1 MGGSGADLPDPV
13 SGWVAR
19 GDLVYSR
26 ATVPRFTHSRGVVLE
41 DEARRRYLDA
51 EASSGTAGLGF
62 DSTILTAAAQRAAAM
77 PVLPSFCESPL
88 RQSVAARLAARM
100 KDVTGRAGRIAFDL
114 GGAQGIELALRVVRS
129 NTSRPRFVVFEGG
142 YHGRSGLTSQLS
154 ASPRY
159 RRGVDESVPVT
170 RLPYPDIEQARFGEA
185 SELAATTAL
194 AYVRQLA
201 TMEFAGLTQ
210 AGREPEVAALVF
222 EPILNAGG
230 MVRPDASYLRGVVE
244 TFRSLG
250 ALIVVDEIFCG
261 FHRTGPAWGFQH
273 YQAID
278 PDIVVMGKAVTNG
291 IVPLSCVW
299 AREPLMDPEHFP
311 PGSHSATFQTT
322 PIALA
327 VADEVLNRYDR
338 WQDLDAQLARVEAG
352 LRAAIDEVVRSFPMA
367 LSGWASGGLGRI
379 RLDRPLAGRA
389 VELALRIG
397 EREPVDGFHGAI
409 LGGPRMAPN
418 VITLHPPLIIGEPEL
433 RALRKL
439 LLCTFAALAVAA

>member
-1 MGGSGADLPDPV
+1 MSGSGAGPPDPV

-26 ATVPRFTHSRGVVLE
+26 ADVPRFTRSWGVALQ
-41 DEARRRYLDA
+41 DEAGRRYLDA
-51 EASSGTAGLGF
+51 EASSGTSGLGF

-88 RQSVAARLAARM
+88 RQSVAARLAARLR
-100 KDVTGRAGRIAFDL
+100 DATGHQGRVAFDL
-114 GGAQGIELALRVVRS
+114 GGAQGIELALRVVRA
-129 NTSRPRFVVFEGG
+129 NTSRPRFAVFEGG

-159 RRGVDESVPVT
+159 RRGVGADLPVT
-170 RLPYPDIEQARFGEA
+170 RLPYPDVERARFGEA
-185 SELAATTAL
+185 PEAAAATAL

-201 TMEFAGLTQ
+201 TMEVAGLAQ

-230 MVRPDASYLRGVVE
+230 IVRPDPDYLRGVVE
-244 TFRSLG
+244 IFRSLG

-278 PDIVVMGKAVTNG
+278 PDVVVVGKALTNG
-291 IVPLSCVW
+291 ITPLTCVW
-299 AREPLMDPEHFP
+299 AREPLLDPEHFP

-322 PIALA
+322 PLALA
-327 VADEVLNRYDR
+327 VAEEVLDRYDR
-338 WQDLDAQLARVEAG
+338 WRDLEAQVARLESG
-352 LRAAIDEVVRSFPMA
+352 LRDTIDEVVRCFAMA
-367 LSGWASGGLGRI
+367 RSGWASGGLGRI

-389 VELALRIG
+389 VELARRIA
-397 EREPVDGFHGAI
+397 EHDPVGGFHGVI
-409 LGGPRMAPN
+409 LGGPGMAPD
-418 VITLHPPLIIGEPEL
+418 VIALHPPLVIGEAEL
-433 RALRKL
+433 RALREL
-439 LLCTFAALAVAA
+439 LLRTFAALAAAT